1 MGRGLITMQR
11 IKIITIDVGYETDE
25 EFLHILQGIME
36 ALPKASSITI
46 EQWFDSDRFSQMED

>member
-1 MGRGLITMQR
+1 MQR

-36 ALPKASSITI
+36 ALPKTSSITI